1 MVDAIYTK
9 EADIDAGVNFAID
22 KELINQFITENY
34 DIIMKN

>member
-22 KELINQFITENY
+22 KKFIQSFLKSKSAQIN
-34 DIIMKN
+34 

>member
-22 KELINQFITENY
+22 KKLIQSFLKSKSAQIN
-34 DIIMKN
+34 